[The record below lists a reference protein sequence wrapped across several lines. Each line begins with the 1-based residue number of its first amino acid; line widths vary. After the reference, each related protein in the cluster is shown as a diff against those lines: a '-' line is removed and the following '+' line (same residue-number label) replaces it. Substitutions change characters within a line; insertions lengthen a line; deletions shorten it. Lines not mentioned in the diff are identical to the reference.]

1 MIYEMR
7 VYSCVPGG
15 MPALLQRFET
25 TTLKIWERLGLRPVG
40 FFTTLVGA
48 KNHDLT
54 YFLAWETLAEREQL
68 WNAFASDLEWVAAR
82 AAHQKVHGEVVA
94 NIASSFLSPRHFL
107 RSNKAA
113 RHANQPC
120 CN

>member
-54 YFLAWETLAEREQL
+54 YFLAWETLAEREEL
-68 WNAFASDLEWVAAR
+68 WNAFASDPEWVAAR

-94 NIASSFLSPRHFL
+94 NIASSFLSPTSF
-107 RSNKAA
+107 SAIK
-113 RHANQPC
+113 
-120 CN
+120 